1 MSKFKLV
8 GAPYQQVKITPRIWM
23 VYRDDPKNNTITVP
37 GTRDG
42 QFQMPMWELVEEK
55 KKKSPKKK
63 EEDK

>member
-1 MSKFKLV
+1 
-8 GAPYQQVKITPRIWM
+8 VKITPRIWM

-42 QFQMPMWELVEEK
+42 QFQMPMWELVVDKEK